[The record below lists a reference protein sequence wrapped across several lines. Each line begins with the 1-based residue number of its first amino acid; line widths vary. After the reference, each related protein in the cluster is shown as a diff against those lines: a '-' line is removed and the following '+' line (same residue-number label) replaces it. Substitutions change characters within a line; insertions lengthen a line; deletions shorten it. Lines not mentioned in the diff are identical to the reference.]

1 MEDLTKRRVKMAN
14 TYDVLGP
21 RFQQNQVVNWG
32 SCTAEEILEFEE
44 QGQEV
49 PEQYLSWAEE
59 MAASMNVQD
68 DVTYEMAQ
76 MESGGSG
83 NAAADFRQQLSEDG
97 VSLKR
102 QGQIFTEE
110 SRNKEELTLQTI
122 QQMGPLLN
130 VPEQLE
136 EEAAQIADSTRTQ
149 LEVLKSQIESL
160 AAAKDDKPRMF
171 QGRAERGEIQ
181 GLEAVAKALGTQATN
196 EMEGITQELEEV
208 DKIINEGAASSQL
221 SVDYGAETVAIGAEL
236 VGKGSST
243 GEIIGKVAG
252 AVGGVALGVGAILG
266 GFFGGLIG
274 GLFGGSKRRVGKEAI
289 EQGSQTMTVGQQGNR
304 VAEQAADI
312 HGVSIKSVE
321 KSEQDLKT
329 AEDSNATGGE
339 TDTPANVSQPEDTA
353 SEEQAEDIVSQDPSV
368 IITDPNEILK
378 RKERRG
384 LA

>member
-1 MEDLTKRRVKMAN
+1 MAN
-14 TYDVLGP
+14 IYGVLGSQN
-21 RFQQNQVVNWG
+21 RIQQSEVVNWG

-136 EEAAQIADSTRTQ
+136 EEATQIADSTRTQ
-149 LEVLKSQIESL
+149 LEVLKSQIESS

-208 DKIINEGAASSQL
+208 DKIINEGVASSQL

-274 GLFGGSKRRVGKEAI
+274 GLFGGSNRRVGKEAI
-289 EQGSQTMTVGQQGNR
+289 EQGSQTMTVGQQGNQ

-339 TDTPANVSQPEDTA
+339 TDTPANISQPEDTA

>member
-1 MEDLTKRRVKMAN
+1 MAN

-289 EQGSQTMTVGQQGNR
+289 EQGSQTMTVGQQGNQ

>member
-1 MEDLTKRRVKMAN
+1 MAN

-21 RFQQNQVVNWG
+21 RFQQNQVVNLG

-274 GLFGGSKRRVGKEAI
+274 GLFGGSKRRVGREAI
-289 EQGSQTMTVGQQGNR
+289 EQGSQTMTVGQQGNQ

-329 AEDSNATGGE
+329 AEDGNATGGE

>member
-1 MEDLTKRRVKMAN
+1 MAN

-122 QQMGPLLN
+122 QQMAPLLN

-208 DKIINEGAASSQL
+208 DKIINEGVASSQL

-289 EQGSQTMTVGQQGNR
+289 EQGSQTMTVGQQGNQ

-339 TDTPANVSQPEDTA
+339 TDTPANISQPEDTA